1 MASATNKGAGGA
13 LSMDWI
19 HGIPLYSFLTE
30 TFEPNEDGRSRQ
42 EGTLAKRWFL
52 LRDKFSLTF
61 IRKKFETKK
70 SRQVSFV
77 KLVVG

>member
-19 HGIPLYSFLTE
+19 YGIPLYSFLTE
-30 TFEPNEDGRSRQ
+30 TSEPNEDGRSRQ
-42 EGTLAKRWFL
+42 EETLAKMWFL
-52 LRDKFSLTF
+52 LRDRFSLTY
-61 IRKKFETKK
+61 IRTKFKAEKF
-70 SRQVSFV
+70 RQVSFV